1 MITFQCVAR
10 IASLARYEEKLFQ
23 LHKLKACKLVFF
35 SGQYVVKKSEECGG
49 EEAKAKSKSERAKA
63 KANLHVVRVRSD
75 TPPRVYCVVRVSRVK
90 EPLRVTFR

>member
-10 IASLARYEEKLFQ
+10 IASFARYEEKLFQ

-49 EEAKAKSKSERAKA
+49 EEAKAESKSERAKA
-63 KANLHVVRVRSD
+63 KANLHKVKLCWVFF
-75 TPPRVYCVVRVSRVK
+75 RVK
-90 EPLRVTFR
+90 YCLVVSCGP